1 MVDINLKEYIDESIT
16 FTKRLVNE
24 NGHDKSSKLISNVLH
39 NLSAD
44 GDAIYCT
51 GQILFYS
58 LCLKYLK
65 ENLN

>member
-1 MVDINLKEYIDESIT
+1 MNLKEFTDESVT
-16 FTKRLVNE
+16 FTKRLVYE
-24 NGHDKSSKLISNVLH
+24 HGYDESCKLISNVLH
-39 NLSAD
+39 NLSSD

-65 ENLN
+65 ENLK